1 MRDRTRTVQAKRRAI
16 ARRAA
21 RKVKYQNRNRKATR

>member
-1 MRDRTRTVQAKRRAI
+1 MRDRTRTKEAKRRAI

-21 RKVKYQNRNRKATR
+21 RQLKHRNRKATR